1 MASSYAIICSRDDA
15 TDEYERLKLAG
26 LLNIELKPMPYG
38 DKIAIPIIE
47 GDFILEFEK
56 IEKNNPHV
64 LLSKLIPNP
73 PKKWEMLGDMIIFQ
87 QGTDTSGWPLEDI
100 AKALN
105 GERIAIQSEIDPGIE
120 RKSRLELVYGD
131 NGWVEHRENFVD
143 YVFDATAVM
152 FSSGNVTERR
162 RMGQI
167 DTTNETIVDAYCGIG
182 YYTLQFLAR
191 GGASHVHA
199 CEINPESINA
209 LKKGLN
215 KNQVTDK
222 CTIHEGDN
230 RQTMKMLKGVA
241 DRVILGL
248 IPSSMN
254 TWGLA
259 INCLK
264 DSGGVIH
271 VHMNVHCDEIDE
283 WVAKTTEWFAT
294 VSGKNVT
301 ALHVENVKKYS
312 PYIQHIV
319 LDLEFN

>member
-1 MASSYAIICSRDDA
+1 MMVFSLLDGTKGSMSIVFAVLDPTIQTFIYVVAIAGPLSIA
-15 TDEYERLKLAG
+15 VLIFLLK
-26 LLNIELKPMPYG
+26 
-38 DKIAIPIIE
+38 
-47 GDFILEFEK
+47 K

-64 LLSKLIPNP
+64 LLSKLIPNS

-105 GERIAIQSEIDPGIE
+105 GERIATQSEIDPGIE

-167 DTTNETIVDAYCGIG
+167 DTSNETIVDAYCGIG

-215 KNQVTDK
+215 KNQVSEK

-230 RQTMKMLKGVA
+230 RQTMKKLKGVA

-271 VHMNVHCDEIDE
+271 VHMNVHRDEIDE

-301 ALHVENVKKYS
+301 PLHVENVKKYS